1 MTQIRL
7 EVKDYTLRVLDVI
20 KGKFG
25 LKNRDSALDKFIE
38 LYGDEYLEPQIDE
51 SVLREIDEV
60 YESHMKRKDRKKLTL
75 KEFDKIFSEK

>member
-25 LKNRDSALDKFIE
+25 LKNRDSALDKFME
-38 LYGDEYLEPQIDE
+38 LYGEEYLEPQIDE
-51 SVLREIDEV
+51 SVLKEIDEV
-60 YESHMKRKDRKKLTL
+60 YESHMKRKDRKNMTL
-75 KEFDKIFSEK
+75 KELDSLLGLK